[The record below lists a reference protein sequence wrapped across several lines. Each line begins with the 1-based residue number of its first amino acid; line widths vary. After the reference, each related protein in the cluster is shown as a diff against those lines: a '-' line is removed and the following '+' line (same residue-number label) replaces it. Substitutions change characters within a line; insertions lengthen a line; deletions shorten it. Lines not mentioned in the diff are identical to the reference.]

1 MFVKVL
7 RISLVASLFLILV
20 GGAVYILAR
29 PTETR
34 AAYLER
40 GGTDGAGR
48 GGNQQS
54 LEASEVC
61 DTCEDG
67 ASGSGFAGGG
77 RGRSNGVLTQESIG
91 DGAFEQLGQGRGA
104 ASGLTGQGQ
113 GSESEWSQVWS
124 QAEEPAWETV
134 QGRVTDAG
142 HDLLVETTSE
152 GEVLVGLGPEF
163 YREEQGFAVSV
174 GDEVVVKGYHED
186 GEFKAGSVENSTT
199 GTHIVLRDDT
209 SGRPMWSGRGN
220 LKNRS

>member
-1 MFVKVL
+1 MFIKIL
-7 RISLVASLFLILV
+7 KISLIAGLLLILV

-29 PTETR
+29 PTEAR
-34 AAYLER
+34 AGYSER
-40 GGTDGAGR
+40 GGADGAGR
-48 GGNQQS
+48 GGNQQVPV
-54 LEASEVC
+54 ASEAC
-61 DTCEDG
+61 DTCEVG
-67 ASGSGFAGGG
+67 SSGPRYAGGG
-77 RGRSNGVLTQESIG
+77 RGQGNSVAAQESNG
-91 DGAFEQLGQGRGA
+91 DGASEQFGQGRGA
-104 ASGLTGQGQ
+104 GSGLTGQGQ
-113 GSESEWSQVWS
+113 GAQSEWADAV
-124 QAEEPAWETV
+124 EPAWETV

-199 GTHIVLRDDT
+199 GAEIVLRDDI
-209 SGRPMWSGRGN
+209 SGRPAWSGRGN

>member
-7 RISLVASLFLILV
+7 KISLVASLFLILV

-48 GGNQQS
+48 GANQQG
-54 LEASEVC
+54 LGASEVC
-61 DTCEDG
+61 DTCEEG
-67 ASGSGFAGGG
+67 AGGSGFAGGG

-91 DGAFEQLGQGRGA
+91 DGASEQFGQGRGA
-104 ASGLTGQGQ
+104 GSGLTGQGQ
-113 GSESEWSQVWS
+113 GVQSEWADAV
-124 QAEEPAWETV
+124 EPAWETV
-134 QGRVTDAG
+134 QGRVIDAD
-142 HDLLVETTSE
+142 HDLLVQTAE

-163 YREEQGFAVSV
+163 YREEQGFEV
-174 GDEVVVKGYHED
+174 GVDDEIVVKGYYED
-186 GEFKAGSVENSTT
+186 GEFKAGTVENLAT
-199 GTHIVLRDDT
+199 GAEIVLRDDA